1 MSVFLVWFV
10 FIFVVVLRVF
20 FLGFYWLLVVFLW
33 GFSVRFWF
41 VLWGFFVSLSFGFQ
55 ALPRYLPGAE
65 LVLQP
70 RSLQDPVG
78 VINKE
83 SSSELTE
90 TNWKAASWEIRA
102 GGDTLFVPGLSNR
115 NKHLEQKAA

>member
-1 MSVFLVWFV
+1 M
-10 FIFVVVLRVF
+10 
-20 FLGFYWLLVVFLW
+20 
-33 GFSVRFWF
+33 
-41 VLWGFFVSLSFGFQ
+41 
-55 ALPRYLPGAE
+55 
-65 LVLQP
+65 
-70 RSLQDPVG
+70 QDPVG

-102 GGDTLFVPGLSNR
+102 EGDTLFVPGLSNQ